1 MHKVSTKAQLR
12 IDVQAIERT
21 RVKSDCQRRTAST
34 NLEPVIDCLRPDP
47 NLRLRVN
54 THVAE
59 NQSIPRVVRFG
70 VFEANLQTGELRKQ
84 GLKLKIPPQSFK
96 VLAILLERPRELIT
110 REEIQQRLWPADT
123 FVDFDHSLNTAINK
137 IRETLADNAETPHFI
152 ETIPRKGYRFVA
164 SLEQHDTISVPV
176 VASPAR
182 AKQQESRPA
191 TSKSRRWAI
200 MVTAALAA
208 LAIGL
213 LFSPR
218 DSQVPPPRILNYTQI
233 TNDGADK
240 LSVYSIGSV
249 PPPMVTD
256 GVRLYFNE
264 RRENQTYAIAE
275 VSVSGGET
283 MLLPTT
289 FPNVAV
295 VGISPSGSDLLA
307 YTFLAYE
314 SQVPVWAVPLPSG
327 SPRRIGT
334 LLAVDADWSADGQIL
349 YTSGHDVFTA
359 KSDGTAVHRLASV
372 AGLPAWPRLSPDGRV
387 VRFTEYNPATDTG
400 SLWQVSA
407 DGTHLHPLLP
417 GWKHHATEC
426 CGNWTPAGTYFLFQ
440 STKNG
445 RTDIWAIREKRD
457 WWHAPTPEPRQLTA
471 GPMNLSLPLVS
482 KDEKRLFA
490 LGVRF
495 RGELVRY
502 DNKSR
507 QFVPWLGGISAT
519 GLTFSRDGE
528 WVAYA
533 SFPEGILWKSRIDG
547 SQRTQLTFP
556 PMEVS
561 GPRWSPDGR
570 RIAFMG
576 REPGHAWKIFAM
588 PSAGGGNPEE
598 LVAYLGIQAGP
609 DWSPDGNSIVF
620 AGLPEDVSGDA
631 EATAVHVTDL
641 KSGQTTTLPASS
653 GLYCPRWSPK
663 GAYIAATAANGQRL
677 MLFDI
682 SQQKW
687 ILLANVPASCAT
699 WSRDGKY
706 LYFQS
711 VNVKEPAV
719 YRVSLATR
727 GVDSLFNITIQS
739 TDGRV
744 PWWNELAPDGSP
756 LLLRDESNE
765 EVYSLECELP

>member
-1 MHKVSTKAQLR
+1 
-12 IDVQAIERT
+12 
-21 RVKSDCQRRTAST
+21 
-34 NLEPVIDCLRPDP
+34 
-47 NLRLRVN
+47 
-54 THVAE
+54 VAE
-59 NQSIPRVVRFG
+59 NQPVPKVVCFG
-70 VFEANLQTGELRKQ
+70 VFEANRATGELRKQ
-84 GLKLKIPPQSFK
+84 GLKLKLPPQSFQ
-96 VLAILLERPRELIT
+96 VLTMLLERPGELVT
-110 REEIQQRLWPADT
+110 REEIQKRLWPADT

-164 SLEQHDTISVPV
+164 SVERHDAIPAPV
-176 VASPAR
+176 KAD
-182 AKQQESRPA
+182 KQEFHPA
-191 TSKSRRWAI
+191 TSKGRRWAI
-200 MVTAALAA
+200 MVTAVLAA

-213 LFSPR
+213 VLVRR
-218 DSQVPPPRILNYTQI
+218 DSQLPPPRVLNYTQI

-240 LSVYSIGSV
+240 SSVYSIGSV

-256 GVRLYFNE
+256 GTRLYFNE

-275 VSVSGGET
+275 VAVSGGET
-283 MLLPTT
+283 LLLPTA

-295 VGISPSGSDLLA
+295 VGISPNGSDLLA

-314 SQVPVWAVPLPSG
+314 SHVPLWVVHLPSG
-327 SPRRIGT
+327 SPRRVGAF
-334 LLAVDADWSADGQIL
+334 LAVDADWSADGQIL
-349 YTSGHDVFTA
+349 YTSDHGVFTA
-359 KSDGTAVHRLASV
+359 KSDGTGVRKLASV
-372 AGLPAWPRLSPDGRV
+372 AGLPASPRLSPDGRA
-387 VRFTEYNPATDTG
+387 VRFTEYDPATDTS
-400 SLWQVSA
+400 SLWEVSA

-417 GWKHHATEC
+417 AWKHHAVEC
-426 CGNWTPAGTYFLFQ
+426 CGNWTPDGMYFLFQ
-440 STKNG
+440 STQNG
-445 RTDIWAIREKRD
+445 RTDVWAIREKRD
-457 WWHAPTPEPRQLTA
+457 WWHVRTPEPRQLTA
-471 GPMNLSLPLVS
+471 GPMSLSLPLVS
-482 KDEKRLFA
+482 KDGKRLFA

-502 DNKSR
+502 DNKS
-507 QFVPWLGGISAT
+507 QHFVTWLGGISAT

-533 SFPEGILWKSRIDG
+533 SFPEGILWKTKIDG

-556 PMEVS
+556 PMETS

-570 RIAFMG
+570 RIAFTG
-576 REPGHAWKIFAM
+576 RQPGQAWKIFAV

-598 LVAYLGIQAGP
+598 LVAYPGIQAGP

-641 KSGQTTTLPASS
+641 KNEQTTTLPASS

-663 GAYIAATAANGQRL
+663 GAYIAATAANGERL
-677 MLFDI
+677 MLFDTTRPA
-682 SQQKW
+682 W
-687 ILLANVPASCAT
+687 IQLANVPASCAT

-711 VNVKEPAV
+711 VNIKEPAV

-727 GVDSLFNITIQS
+727 RVEHLINVTIRQI
-739 TDGRV
+739 DARV

-756 LLLRDESNE
+756 LLMRDESSE
-765 EVYSLECELP
+765 EIYALDWELP